1 MITSLILLSFAVLI
15 YLILYF
21 FLPTFYE
28 QYKTNQLQSG
38 IAEIID
44 KSKILTLKN
53 AIPLFD
59 EYAKD
64 NNAIIYLQTNDG
76 NIIYSPS
83 FIFQGNIQ
91 PPLITGKT
99 APSQN
104 EETVNAFT
112 KSLPIQFLDEGILKV
127 TV

>member
-83 FIFQGNIQ
+83 FIFQ
-91 PPLITGKT
+91 L
-99 APSQN
+99 A
-104 EETVNAFT
+104 
-112 KSLPIQFLDEGILKV
+112 
-127 TV
+127 